1 MSKGGLSFGFIQKLC
16 VLYLAVWTI
25 SPPLEIDMIYR
36 FIALGAAVLWFFIM
50 IIRAG
55 ELSLSSSDL
64 ASLGFMAVIMII
76 EYIAT
81 GSFSGVIK
89 LIAYYILIMCYI
101 MNRRYN
107 GNWDEL
113 KGIIQIVLILCIFFN
128 FKSFSVLKENP
139 TIARLLVRD
148 TPEIYE
154 YLRQGVGGYSLIY
167 PQVCIIPAGAAWTIS
182 SFKHNKLDFII
193 GTVWLISFV
202 MYSLNAGYSLA
213 LFASAVGIVML
224 FFYKG
229 KSGMAAFL
237 VAVGIFAAVM
247 LSILYIDSLRNFLL
261 TQFDG
266 TAVAKKI
273 NDLVSSSE
281 TGSAEGSIGD
291 RMKAYSAS
299 IKAIFQYPIIGALW
313 RPKGGGGGH
322 SAFLDTLAKYGIA
335 GGVIF
340 TRVMYTVPNFYKNN
354 YDDSYIMRTANATLV
369 TLLFVT
375 VLDTFTYSFVCMI
388 MFITPML
395 FEDIIKWR
403 GIKNESSVER

>member
-16 VLYLAVWTI
+16 VFYLAVWTI

-36 FIALGAAVLWFFIM
+36 LIALGAAALWFFIM

-64 ASLGFMAVIMII
+64 ASLGFMVVIMII

-107 GNWDEL
+107 GSWDEL
-113 KGIIQIVLILCIFFN
+113 KGIIQVVLILCIFFN
-128 FKSFSVLKENP
+128 FKSFSALKEDP

-167 PQVCIIPAGAAWTIS
+167 PQVCIIPAGVAWTIS

-224 FFYKG
+224 FFYKR

-291 RMKAYSAS
+291 RIKAYSAS

-313 RPKGGGGGH
+313 RPGGGGH

-375 VLDTFTYSFVCMI
+375 VLDSFTYAFVCMI
-388 MFITPML
+388 MFITPMF

-403 GIKNESSVER
+403 GIKNESSLER

>member
-36 FIALGAAVLWFFIM
+36 LIALGAAALWFFIM

-76 EYIAT
+76 AYINT
-81 GSFSGVIK
+81 QSFSGVIK

-107 GNWDEL
+107 ENWDEL
-113 KGIIQIVLILCIFFN
+113 KGIVQIVLLLCIFFN
-128 FKSFSVLKENP
+128 FKSFSVLVEDP
-139 TIARLLVRD
+139 TIARQLVRD
-148 TPEIYE
+148 TPETYK

-167 PQVCIIPAGAAWTIS
+167 PQVCIIPAGVAWTLS
-182 SFKHNKLDFII
+182 SFKYNKLDFTI
-193 GTVWLISFV
+193 GAVWLVSFV

-213 LFASAVGIVML
+213 LFASAVGVVML

-229 KSGMAAFL
+229 RSGMAAFL
-237 VAVGIFAAVM
+237 VAVGIFAGVM

-273 NDLVSSSE
+273 NDLVASSE
-281 TGSAEGSIGD
+281 TGAAEGSIGD
-291 RMKAYSAS
+291 RIKAYGAS
-299 IKAIFQYPIIGALW
+299 IEEIFRYPIIGILW
-313 RPKGGGGGH
+313 RDGAGGGH
-322 SAFLDTLAKYGIA
+322 SAFLDVLAKYGIA
-335 GGVIF
+335 GCVIF

-354 YDDSYIMRTANATLV
+354 YDDGFIMRTANATLV

-375 VLDTFTYSFVCMI
+375 VLDSFTYSFVCMI
-388 MFITPML
+388 MFMTPML